1 MKFERGLLMLLAMLA
16 ALATASAQDV
26 SIDQLLQMMENSDE
40 NLTTYA
46 YTRTAES
53 RMLFSN
59 ESIHNEFDAVKTTEG
74 KVNMV
79 DQEGWWDAKLTDRAN
94 GEILTWEGYFLNG
107 SEYWKEGQNWTKFI
121 VNDKARIMD
130 DYNELPGQV
139 DLLRYSDMSIVG
151 QEIFEGQEYYKLT
164 GTPLGPIA
172 EGIIGLQLV
181 ASYFPAPFSLPEEL
195 ESRSFNMSETEL
207 SNNSRIELTAWVS
220 KNTSLLKRLDINA
233 SLAVSPE
240 ILNITAPDFRIES
253 SLSEST
259 IYQNFGSAVKIEL
272 PKDAQNESVRTEGTD
287 WRWAAFGSV
296 RP

>member
-1 MKFERGLLMLLAMLA
+1 MKIERGLLMLLAMLA

-40 NLTTYA
+40 NLTTYT

-59 ESIHNEFDAVKTTEG
+59 ESIHNEFDAAKTTEG
-74 KVNMV
+74 KVSMI
-79 DQEGWWDAKLTDRAN
+79 DKAGWWDAKLTDRAN

-195 ESRSFNMSETEL
+195 ESRSFNMSDTEL

-240 ILNITAPDFRIES
+240 ILNITAPDFRIMS
-253 SLSEST
+253 SLNEST

-272 PKDAQNESVRTEGTD
+272 PKDAQNESIRTEGTD

>member
-1 MKFERGLLMLLAMLA
+1 MKFEKGWLVLLAMLT
-16 ALATASAQDV
+16 ALGTASAQDV
-26 SIDQLLQMMENSDE
+26 SIDQLLQIMENSDE
-40 NLTTYA
+40 NLTTYT
-46 YTRTAES
+46 YTRTAEN

-59 ESIHNEFDAVKTTEG
+59 ESNRKEFNSAKTTEG

-139 DLLRYSDMSIVG
+139 DLIKYSDMSIVG
-151 QEIFEGQEYYKLT
+151 QEIFQGEECYKLT

-172 EGIIGLQLV
+172 EGITGLQLV
-181 ASYFPAPFSLPEEL
+181 ASYFPAPFPLPEEL
-195 ESRSFNMSETEL
+195 KSRSFNMSETEL
-207 SNNSRIELTAWVS
+207 YNNSRIELTAWVS
-220 KNTSLLKRLDINA
+220 RNTSLLKRLDINA

-240 ILNITAPDFRIES
+240 ILNITASDFRIES
-253 SLSEST
+253 SLNEST

-272 PKDAQNESVRTEGTD
+272 PKDAQNESIRTKGTD

>member
-59 ESIHNEFDAVKTTEG
+59 ESIHNEFDAAKTTEG
-74 KVNMV
+74 KVSMI
-79 DQEGWWDAKLTDRAN
+79 DKAGWWDAKLTDRAN

-240 ILNITAPDFRIES
+240 ILNITAPDFRIMS
-253 SLSEST
+253 SLNEST

-272 PKDAQNESVRTEGTD
+272 PKDAQNESIRTEGTD

>member
-26 SIDQLLQMMENSDE
+26 SIDQLLQMMENSDD

-121 VNDKARIMD
+121 VSDKARIMD

-253 SLSEST
+253 SLNEST

-272 PKDAQNESVRTEGTD
+272 PKDAQNESIRTEGTD

>member
-1 MKFERGLLMLLAMLA
+1 MNFEKGLLMLLAVLTVVAMV
-16 ALATASAQDV
+16 SAQDV
-26 SIDQLLQMMENSDE
+26 SVDQLLQMMENSDE
-40 NLTTYA
+40 NLTTYT
-46 YTRTAES
+46 YTRDAES

-59 ESIHNEFDAVKTTEG
+59 ESLHEEFDAAKTTEG

-79 DQEGWWDAKLTDRAN
+79 DQEGWWDAKLKDRKN
-94 GEILTWEGYFLNG
+94 GETLTWEGYFLNG

-139 DLLRYSDMSIVG
+139 DLIKYSDMSIVG
-151 QEIFEGQEYYKLT
+151 QEIFEGEEYYKLT

-181 ASYFPAPFSLPEEL
+181 ASYFPAPFPLPEEL

-207 SNNSRIELTAWVS
+207 YNNSRIELTAWVS

-240 ILNITAPDFRIES
+240 ILKITAPDFRIES
-253 SLSEST
+253 ILNEST

-272 PKDAQNESVRTEGTD
+272 PKDAQNESIRREGTD

>member
-59 ESIHNEFDAVKTTEG
+59 ESIHNEFDAAKTTEG